1 MNTRIAP
8 SPTGLIHLG
17 NIRTAYHN
25 YLAAKSSGG
34 KFILRIDDTDLSR
47 NKPEYIDK
55 IVETLEWL
63 GLNPDESYKQSHRF
77 GLYEALA
84 LKLRVENKAKIENG
98 ATILDAR
105 DFLPD
110 EWIDEICGQIKV
122 SYREKEIAAKIVLI
136 KSDGSPGYNFCSIV
150 DDCLLGVTD
159 VIRGN
164 DHISNTAKQL
174 AIMRALGYERKLKF
188 HHEGLI
194 FQNSRKLSK
203 REQTGDLDYYIQK
216 GFSPQA
222 ILNWIL
228 RLGWSHPDPEFDRRY
243 PIIPKDLA
251 IQIFHE
257 GKLKSSNCSL
267 DFKKLEWYDKK
278 YKKP

>member
-8 SPTGLIHLG
+8 SPTGFIHLG

-34 KFILRIDDTDLSR
+34 KFVLRIDDTDLSR
-47 NKPEYIDK
+47 SKSEYVDK

-63 GLNPDESYKQSHRF
+63 GLNPDESYKQNHRF

-84 LKLRVENKAKIENG
+84 LKLKVENRAKEENG
-98 ATILDAR
+98 AIILDAR
-105 DFLPD
+105 DFLSD
-110 EWIDEICGQIKV
+110 EWTDEVCGKIKI
-122 SYREKEIAAKIVLI
+122 SAREKEIAAKIVLV
-136 KSDGSPGYNFCSIV
+136 KSDGSPAYNFCSIV
-150 DDCLLGVTD
+150 DDCWMGITD

-174 AIMRALGYERKLKF
+174 AIIKALGYNYEPKF

-194 FQNSRKLSK
+194 FQNGRKLSK
-203 REQTGDLDYYIQK
+203 REQTGDLDFYRQNGY
-216 GFSPQA
+216 SPEA
-222 ILNWIL
+222 ILNWVL
-228 RLGWSHPDPEFDRRY
+228 RLGWSHPDPEFDRRH

-251 IQIFHE
+251 VKIFSE
-257 GKLKSSNCSL
+257 GKLRAANCSL
-267 DFKKLEWYDKK
+267 DLKKLEWYNKQ
-278 YKKP
+278 YH